1 MYAEHPEGATGRAPE
16 AGDDSLERLIAVCLA
31 CAARCGACADACLA
45 GDDRLGRCGRL
56 ALDCAAICRA
66 TALSGRW
73 RTEASQAMLT
83 ALIATCAAACRACAE
98 ECGRHAD
105 ASDPCAHGAAA
116 CRVCEEE
123 CRAALARWRAP
134 H

>member
-1 MYAEHPEGATGRAPE
+1 MYAEHPEGSPAAVVD
-16 AGDDSLERLIAVCLA
+16 AGGDPLRRLITLCFV
-31 CAARCGACADACLA
+31 CAARCSECADACLA
-45 GDDRLGRCGRL
+45 GDDRLGLCARL

-73 RTEASQAMLT
+73 RTEASDAMLT

-98 ECGRHAD
+98 ECGRHAGG
-105 ASDPCAHGAAA
+105 SDPCAHGAAA
-116 CRVCEEE
+116 CRACETE
-123 CRAALARWRAP
+123 CRAALAGRRAP